1 LRFGAFLV
9 TVLDTPICL
18 GDADVQRHQRATLEG
33 DRVGILPIPVNH
45 PPAPQGRRPRSP
57 AVAAIGLLMISA
69 LAFAPATYAATLSV
83 TTPYPSV
90 SVAPGTKVNFDITIK
105 GNAGQQVALA
115 VSGLPASW
123 KATLRGGGY
132 VINAVQTDA
141 SGQATAQL
149 EVAVP
154 AAATSSVTRFSL
166 VGTSSG
172 FRSVLALA
180 VQVTSRAAGDVT
192 LTSDFPSLK
201 GPSSTSFT
209 FNLTLA
215 NDTAEDLTFAVTAV
229 GPDGWQA
236 AATLTGQA
244 QAASAVVK
252 AGSSAA
258 ISVAAMPAD
267 GATAGSYP
275 IAVRATVGEKT
286 IDAQLT
292 IEITGTNAMTLTTP
306 DQRLSNSGS
315 AGSTIS
321 QQLVIQ
327 NDGTDALTG
336 VTIGATTPTDWT
348 VTYAPSATV
357 ASIAAKGSSTVTAS
371 IVPSGDA
378 IAGDYVVTFRASA
391 AGSTTTSS
399 SVDIRVTIETS
410 PLWGFLGLG
419 LILVVLFGLWWVFQ
433 RYGRR

>member
-1 LRFGAFLV
+1 LHSGSFLV
-9 TVLDTPICL
+9 TVLDAPICL
-18 GDADVQRHQRATLEG
+18 GDADVHRHQKATPEG
-33 DRVGILPIPVNH
+33 DRVVIPPIPRDY
-45 PPAPQGRRPRSP
+45 PTAPRRPKRRP
-57 AVAAIGLLMISA
+57 AAVATIGLLMMSA
-69 LAFAPATYAATLSV
+69 LAFAPATYAAALSL

-90 SVAPGTKVNFDITIK
+90 SVAPGTKVNFDITVK

-115 VSGLPASW
+115 VSGVPAKW

-141 SGQATAQL
+141 TGQATAQL
-149 EVAVP
+149 EVDVP
-154 AAATSSVTRFSL
+154 AAATGSTRITL

-172 FRSVLALA
+172 FRSELPLT
-180 VQVTSRAAGDVT
+180 VQVTAQAGGDVT
-192 LTSDFPSLK
+192 MTSDFPSLK
-201 GPSSTSFT
+201 GPSSSSFT

-215 NDTAEDLTFAVTAV
+215 NDTAEDLTYAVTAV
-229 GPDGWQA
+229 GPDGWQV
-236 AATLTGQA
+236 AATLTGQS

-258 ISVAAMPAD
+258 ISVAVTPAD
-267 GATAGSYP
+267 QAAAASYP
-275 IAVRATVGEKT
+275 IDVRATVGEKT
-286 IDAQLT
+286 IDAQLAV
-292 IEITGTNAMTLTTP
+292 EITGTNAMTLTTP

-315 AGSTIS
+315 AGSAIS

-327 NDGTDALTG
+327 NDGTDPLQA
-336 VTIGATTPTDWT
+336 VTISATTPTDWT

-357 ASIAAKGSSTVTAS
+357 ASIPAKGTSTVTAS

-378 IAGDYVVTFRASA
+378 IAGDYVITFKADTG
-391 AGSTTTSS
+391 GSSTTSS

>member
-1 LRFGAFLV
+1 M
-9 TVLDTPICL
+9 
-18 GDADVQRHQRATLEG
+18 
-33 DRVGILPIPVNH
+33 
-45 PPAPQGRRPRSP
+45 
-57 AVAAIGLLMISA
+57 AAIGLLMMSA
-69 LAFAPATYAATLSV
+69 FAFAPATYAAALSL

-90 SVAPGTKVNFDITIK
+90 SVAPGSKVNFDITIK

-115 VSGLPASW
+115 VSGVPAKW

-132 VINAVQTDA
+132 VITAVQADA

-149 EVAVP
+149 EVDVP
-154 AAATSSVTRFSL
+154 AAATNGSTRITL

-172 FRSVLALA
+172 FRSELPLT
-180 VQVTSRAAGDVT
+180 VQVTTQAGGDVT
-192 LTSDFPSLK
+192 MTSDFPSLK
-201 GPSSTSFT
+201 GPSSSSFT

-215 NDTAEDLTFAVTAV
+215 NDTAEDLTYAVTAV
-229 GPDGWQA
+229 GPDGWQVT
-236 AATLTGQA
+236 ATLTGQS

-258 ISVAAMPAD
+258 ISVAVTPA
-267 GATAGSYP
+267 AQAAAASYP
-275 IAVRATVGEKT
+275 IDVRATVGTKT
-286 IDAQLT
+286 IDAQLA

-306 DQRLSNSGS
+306 DQRLSNTGS

-327 NDGTDALTG
+327 NGGTDALQQ
-336 VTIGATTPTDWT
+336 VTVSATTPTDWT
-348 VTYAPSATV
+348 VTYAPSGTV
-357 ASIAAKGSSTVTAS
+357 ASIAANGSATVTAS

-378 IAGDYVVTFRASA
+378 IAGDYMVTFKATS
-391 AGSTTTSS
+391 GGSSTTTS

>member
-1 LRFGAFLV
+1 MV
-9 TVLDTPICL
+9 IP
-18 GDADVQRHQRATLEG
+18 
-33 DRVGILPIPVNH
+33 PIPSYH
-45 PPAPQGRRPRSP
+45 PTAPQRRTGRPPAI
-57 AVAAIGLLMISA
+57 AAIGLLIISA
-69 LAFAPATYAATLSV
+69 LTFAPATYAADLSV

-90 SVAPGTKVNFDITIK
+90 SVAPGSKVNFDITIK

-149 EVAVP
+149 EVEVP
-154 AAATSSVTRFSL
+154 AAARNGVTRFSL
-166 VGTSSG
+166 VGSSSG
-172 FRSVLALA
+172 FRSVLPLA
-180 VQVTSRAAGDVT
+180 VQVTSQAGGDVT

-201 GPSSTSFT
+201 GPSSSSFT
-209 FNLTLA
+209 FNLTLT

-229 GPDGWQA
+229 GPDGWQV
-236 AATLTGQA
+236 AATLTGQS

-258 ISVAAMPAD
+258 ISVAATPA
-267 GATAGSYP
+267 ASAAAASYP
-275 IAVRATVGEKT
+275 INVRATVGTKT

-292 IEITGTNAMTLTTP
+292 VEITGTNAMTLTTP

-315 AGSTIS
+315 AGSTIT

-327 NDGTDALTG
+327 NDGTDALQQ
-336 VTIGATTPTDWT
+336 VTVSATAPTDWT

-357 ASIAAKGSSTVTAS
+357 ASIAAKGTSTVTAS

-378 IAGDYVVTFRASA
+378 IAGDYVVTFKADAGGSSA
-391 AGSTTTSS
+391 TSS

>member
-1 LRFGAFLV
+1 LQSGAFLV
-9 TVLDTPICL
+9 TVLHAPICL
-18 GDADVQRHQRATLEG
+18 GDADVQRHQKATPEG
-33 DRVGILPIPVNH
+33 DRVAILPIPVNH
-45 PPAPQGRRPRSP
+45 PPAQRGRTRRSP
-57 AVAAIGLLMISA
+57 AVAVIGLLMISA
-69 LAFAPATYAATLSV
+69 LALAPATYAASLSV

-90 SVAPGTKVNFDITIK
+90 SVAPGSKVNFAITVK

-115 VSGLPASW
+115 LSGLPSGW

-132 VINAVQTDA
+132 VISAVQTDA

-149 EVAVP
+149 EVEVP
-154 AAATSSVTRFSL
+154 AAATNGLTRLTL

-172 FRSVLALA
+172 VRSALSLA
-180 VQVTSRAAGDVT
+180 VQVTSQAAGDVT
-192 LTSDFPSLK
+192 LTSDFPSLR
-201 GPSSTSFT
+201 GPSSSSFT
-209 FNLTLA
+209 FNLTLTH
-215 NDTAEDLTFAVTAV
+215 DTAEDLTFAATAV
-229 GPDGWQA
+229 GPDGWQVT
-236 AATLTGQA
+236 ATLTGQT

-258 ISVAAMPAD
+258 ISVAATPAD
-267 GATAGSYP
+267 QAPAGSYP
-275 IAVRATVGEKT
+275 IDVRATVGEKT

-292 IEITGTNAMTLTTP
+292 IEVTGTNAMTLTTP

-321 QQLVIQ
+321 QQLVVR
-327 NDGTDALTG
+327 NDGTDALQQ
-336 VTIGATTPTDWT
+336 VTISATMPTDWT
-348 VTYAPSATV
+348 TTYAPSATV
-357 ASIAAKGSSTVTAS
+357 ASIAAKGSATVTAS

-378 IAGDYVVTFRASA
+378 IAGDYVVTFRASGGA
-391 AGSTTTSS
+391 ASTASS

-419 LILVVLFGLWWVFQ
+419 LIAVVLFGLWWVFQ